1 MICHLFLSNIW
12 TQFFLFNRDYTRN
25 SEQVTTT
32 TGSAQVDAA
41 ETDAQYQHLKRDTV
55 FAPGTAV
62 PHYDQLKNPEDPN
75 YEMAITS
82 SETIGD

>member
-1 MICHLFLSNIW
+1 M
-12 TQFFLFNRDYTRN
+12 
-25 SEQVTTT
+25 
-32 TGSAQVDAA
+32 DAA
-41 ETDAQYQHLKRDTV
+41 ETDAQYQYLKRDTV